1 MIELLGLKAVFV
13 DIDPQTYN
21 INPHAITKAITAQTK
36 AIIAVSLYGQ
46 CADFK
51 AINAIAMQHNLTVIE
66 DAAQSMG
73 ASQSG
78 CKSGS
83 LSSLSTTSFFPSKPL
98 GCYGDGGMIFTD
110 NEQMANKLKMLRNH
124 GQIKRYEHQIIGV
137 NSRLDTMQAA
147 ILLVK
152 LTIFEKEIELR
163 QEKANYYNENLENI
177 VAIPYIAE
185 NNKSVYAQYTINI
198 NERDELREF
207 LANNNIPTTI
217 HYPKPL
223 HLQPAFANYNLT
235 EGSFSISEQAARKVL
250 SLPMSPYITNKD
262 QDYIIKKIKE
272 FYGK

>member
-1 MIELLGLKAVFV
+1 
-13 DIDPQTYN
+13 
-21 INPHAITKAITAQTK
+21 
-36 AIIAVSLYGQ
+36 
-46 CADFK
+46 
-51 AINAIAMQHNLTVIE
+51 
-66 DAAQSMG
+66 
-73 ASQSG
+73 
-78 CKSGS
+78 
-83 LSSLSTTSFFPSKPL
+83 
-98 GCYGDGGMIFTD
+98 
-110 NEQMANKLKMLRNH
+110 MLRNH